1 MSTIRFRD
9 LVRAA
14 GTPEPKSLWTDP
26 KEDRDFMRA
35 VKQNRILTVI
45 QGPRSNKK
53 DFGEVGFH
61 QHQHA
66 LYFVFPKP
74 LPEAKGKVIGIKY
87 DLVEPREPKD
97 ALSPEELR
105 RAKPARIKS
114 SWKEKPEPQA
124 KTFQVLVRRVA
135 TLDATIAV
143 EARTK
148 KRRGRRGLKSR
159 KGRTSTWPKPKSEM
173 KLEL

>member
-1 MSTIRFRD
+1 
-9 LVRAA
+9 
-14 GTPEPKSLWTDP
+14 
-26 KEDRDFMRA
+26 MRA

-45 QGPRSNKK
+45 QGPRYNEK

-61 QHQHA
+61 HHQHA
-66 LYFVFPKP
+66 LSFVFPNP

-124 KTFQVLVRRVA
+124 KTFHVLVRRVA

-148 KRRGRRGLKSR
+148 KEARE
-159 KGRTSTWPKPKSEM
+159 KGIETAQGQDFDVAKAKIRNEIRVVK
-173 KLEL
+173 